1 MRKPN
6 HTVEIQNGNDVVVL
20 VNNKPHCKINS
31 YHLSSKSD
39 LSTSNT
45 RGNKASFGDKCYGG
59 LIIYSLGN
67 LIIRKSLRKSQIMPG
82 YVFLVDSDRIKAERL
97 PTDEGKIHG
106 TMCRLL
112 LGYQPSQILR
122 AGGILS
128 GFSVQYGK
136 LKFTSRFQLLYLI
149 LMSINENICLCLD
162 LYQ

>member
-6 HTVEIQNGNDVVVL
+6 HTVEIDNNNDVVVV
-20 VNNKPHCKINS
+20 VNNEPHCKINS
-31 YHLSSKSD
+31 YHLSAKSD
-39 LSTSNT
+39 LSTAKDD
-45 RGNKASFGDKCYGG
+45 GNKSSLDKKCYGG

-67 LIIRKSLRKSQIMPG
+67 LKILCKSNIRPG
-82 YVFLVDSDRIKAERL
+82 YVFLLDSDRIKDERR

-136 LKFTSRFQLLYLI
+136 LKFTSRF
-149 LMSINENICLCLD
+149 
-162 LYQ
+162 